1 MTDLSIYSYVKLHA
15 DILLTVTIP
24 RTEARK
30 SRNPLSLSRV
40 LKFLN
45 AAHAIR
51 APHFPDLL
59 GAKNEDRLKTRM
71 TRYQGSANL
80 PGVLTLGPALVLGHN
95 FSTKTFWKVPKKNK
109 GMCWSKTARRS
120 SFDGGRSLKHSLTP
134 GVRDAIQQLIPY
146 NLTGPQTAGGQAGG
160 EGIGDYRPAS
170 ISNAFRLRFACAVF
184 IKTKPF
190 TDSDCSS
197 SVRTIHEVIFI
208 APRAR
213 AWLREGAYRRC
224 APSRYKIGR
233 ASCRERV
240 CMLV

>member
-1 MTDLSIYSYVKLHA
+1 MLL

-30 SRNPLSLSRV
+30 STDPLSSPRV

-80 PGVLTLGPALVLGHN
+80 PGVLTLGPALAPGHN

-109 GMCWSKTARRS
+109 GMCWCKMSHRS
-120 SFDGGRSLKHSLTP
+120 SFDSGRSLEHSLTP
-134 GVRDAIQQLIPY
+134 KTRDAIQQFIPY
-146 NLTGPQTAGGQAGG
+146 NLEPARRQAGG

-170 ISNAFRLRFACAVF
+170 ISNAFRSRFAC
-184 IKTKPF
+184 T
-190 TDSDCSS
+190 
-197 SVRTIHEVIFI
+197 IFI
-208 APRAR
+208 
-213 AWLREGAYRRC
+213 
-224 APSRYKIGR
+224 
-233 ASCRERV
+233 
-240 CMLV
+240 